1 MTGKFLR
8 KNTINIAFSTDDNY
22 VQHLSACIASILCN
36 AALFDRFNFYILNSG
51 LTEKNKQ
58 ILLKLKKI
66 KNFNMTFVEI
76 DKEKFNICP
85 LTTKHITINAY
96 YRYLIPSLLK
106 DLDKVLYL
114 DCDTIVKNSL
124 KDLFNTDISDFYA
137 AVVEDVAPAVDSR
150 KVKTKLDVSHYFNSG
165 VMLLNI
171 KKMNEN
177 SIVDRLFE
185 NTKKLADE
193 NKITWVD
200 QCVLNYT
207 LKDKIK
213 FIHPKYNLPFS
224 FLADKDYVLKTV
236 PLAEYNEAIKAPVV
250 IHYTTQIKPW
260 NCNYPYKTGK
270 EYFKY
275 LDKTCFGR
283 SDWERIFS
291 IRNSYDKRHKVVSL
305 LGLKVNIRK
314 RVK

>member
-1 MTGKFLR
+1 MAGKFLR
-8 KNTINIAFSTDDNY
+8 KNIINIAFSTNDNY

-36 AALFDRFNFYILNSG
+36 AALSDSFNFYILNRG

-58 ILLKLKKI
+58 ILFKLKKI

-76 DKEKFNICP
+76 DTEKFNICP
-85 LTTKHITINAY
+85 LTTKHITIDTY
-96 YRYLIPSLLK
+96 YRYLIPSLFK

-114 DCDTIVKNSL
+114 DCDIIVKSSL
-124 KDLFNTDISDFYA
+124 KDMFNTDISDFYA
-137 AVVEDVAPAVDSR
+137 AVVEDVAPAVDSY
-150 KVKTKLDVSHYFNSG
+150 KVKTKLDVSRYFNAG
-165 VMLLNI
+165 VMLMNI
-171 KKMNEN
+171 KKMNEDN
-177 SIVDRLFE
+177 IVDRLFE

-207 LKDKIK
+207 LKGNVK
-213 FIHPKYNLPFS
+213 FIHRKYNLQFA
-224 FLADKDYVLKTV
+224 FLNDKDYVLKTI
-236 PLAEYNEAIKAPVV
+236 PLAEYNEAIKDPVV
-250 IHYTTQIKPW
+250 IHYTTGIKPW
-260 NCNYPYKTGK
+260 NCNYHYKTGK

-275 LDKTCFGR
+275 LDKTYFGR
-283 SDWERIFS
+283 SDLERIFS